1 MTDSTTAPKS
11 ALSAQQLRDFKKKFE
26 ERMDFYKIPGAAL
39 GIVTKDQVLVSQG
52 FGMRNLETKE
62 LVTTKTLFALGS
74 VTKSLTAF
82 MIATQVD
89 EGLYTWDT
97 PVSEISSQYKFPDAI
112 THPLKVKDLLG
123 MTSGIE
129 GAINPYAKIQKSIY
143 GSNGTHWNDQSAIH
157 IIRNIPLLPCWPGS
171 YGDYYYN
178 NELFASAGYL
188 TPLKNKKPTS
198 QLLQAYTQLM
208 NKKVF
213 NAIGMESTRITGVLS
228 SASKDYAVSYGLD
241 MSEGIPKIFEKGSIS
256 INYIGGV
263 APAGQ
268 CVSNVEDMNRYLI
281 TLLNNGVNPDG
292 QRVVEAG
299 TLQELW
305 NVEGKKSVKSSDEGI
320 TGTTKYGMGWWIEEI
335 ERKSNPS
342 EKITIQHH
350 GGFLPS
356 WFSIQMLVP
365 EKNIGMIILAN
376 GCFGRWFG
384 MEMDQELLKLL
395 YPSDFEEKEEK
406 KFINNENSYNTFL
419 ENFKQAV
426 SKDNVSSYTISS
438 ENLGAVEKLLG
449 NYEGG
454 WTLDLD
460 QEHHLVLFKDGW
472 VYHLYPSRE
481 NPLYTYYIGASND
494 HRGIR
499 ARKNKDNKKLEAT
512 KICFFKDENVIQ
524 MIGPQIGQIKKL
536 PNPLEVPEVQ
546 VAVISMMRD
555 NLVSEFKTFVQSI
568 EAYLKALADQGEQF
582 KDKDKVLER
591 LMSSYNVGE
600 LLQNKDKLIELLQD
614 KDKLIEQLMN
624 DDQVHELVYGH
635 KLLEEIKNL
644 LKQIERM
651 KQFTPAMISRYEKVP
666 TSERKQT
673 HDNDIDTLNEVLE
686 YLEKAEP
693 ILRDFISTSS
703 KEPIS
708 DSEVAFSTFE
718 PSEEPQ
724 ELPKAEDIN
733 IQVSPETTRA
743 IADPENQLD

>member
-1 MTDSTTAPKS
+1 MTDTTTTASKS

-39 GIVTKDQVLVSQG
+39 GIVTKDQVLVSQA

-89 EGLYTWDT
+89 EGLYSWDT
-97 PVSEISSQYKFPDAI
+97 LVSEISSQYKFPDAI
-112 THPLKVKDLLG
+112 NHPLKVKDLLG

-129 GAINPYAKIQKSIY
+129 GAINPYARLQDGII

-157 IIRNIPLLPCWPGS
+157 IIRNIPLLPCYPGS

-208 NKKVF
+208 DKKVF

-241 MSEGIPKIFEKGSIS
+241 MSDGIPKIFEKGAIS

-292 QRVVEAG
+292 QRVVEAE
-299 TLQELW
+299 TLQEVW
-305 NVEGKKSVKSSDEGI
+305 NVEGKKSKTTTSEGI
-320 TGTTKYGMGWWIEEI
+320 TGTTRYGMGWWIEEI
-335 ERKSNPS
+335 ERKSNPT
-342 EKITIQHH
+342 EKITVRHH

-356 WFSIQMLVP
+356 WSSMQMLVP
-365 EKNIGMIILAN
+365 EKNIGIIILTN
-376 GCFGRWFG
+376 GCFGRELT
-384 MEMDQELLKLL
+384 MEINQELLKLL
-395 YPSDFEEKEEK
+395 YGSDVDEEKFIDNEK
-406 KFINNENSYNTFL
+406 NYTTFL
-419 ENFKQAV
+419 NNFKTAV
-426 SKDNVSSYTISS
+426 SKDKVSSYTIAS
-438 ENLGAVEKLLG
+438 EYLDDVEMLLG

-460 QEHHLVLFKDGW
+460 QEHHLVLFKNGW
-472 VYHLYPSRE
+472 VYHLYPSQKS
-481 NPLYTYYIGASND
+481 PFDTYYIGASND

-499 ARKNKDNKKLEAT
+499 VQSKSLEAT
-512 KICFFKDENVIQ
+512 KIIFFKDNQEVPNMQ
-524 MIGPQIGQIKKL
+524 GPQIGRIKKL
-536 PNPLEVPEVQ
+536 PNPLESPEVQ
-546 VAVISMMRD
+546 VAVLYAMRD
-555 NLVSEFKTFVQSI
+555 ESLLPKMNAFIDSLKKQA
-568 EAYLKALADQGEQF
+568 EAMAKMRD
-582 KDKDKVLER
+582 
-591 LMSSYNVGE
+591 
-600 LLQNKDKLIELLQD
+600 LLQD
-614 KDKLIEQLMN
+614 KDKLIELIMSSDKLHDLLQDEDKLL
-624 DDQVHELVYGH
+624 ELLQDEDKLLELLYGP
-635 KLLEEIKNL
+635 KLLEEIKNSL
-644 LKQIERM
+644 NQIKGM
-651 KQFTPAMISRYEKVP
+651 KEFIPAMISRYEKVP
-666 TSERKQT
+666 TSDRKET
-673 HDNDIDTLNEVLE
+673 YDRDISYLNDALE
-686 YLEKAEP
+686 YFNKAEQNLLDLIP
-693 ILRDFISTSS
+693 TSS
-703 KEPIS
+703 KEATS
-708 DSEVAFSTFE
+708 DSEATSPRSKSSPRRKLRTL
-718 PSEEPQ
+718 EEFKKSP
-724 ELPKAEDIN
+724 
-733 IQVSPETTRA
+733 VSAETTRE